1 MEKDLELGHF
11 TKDMQMANKHRR
23 DANQY
28 SREKLK

>member
-11 TKDMQMANKHRR
+11 TKDMQMASKHRR